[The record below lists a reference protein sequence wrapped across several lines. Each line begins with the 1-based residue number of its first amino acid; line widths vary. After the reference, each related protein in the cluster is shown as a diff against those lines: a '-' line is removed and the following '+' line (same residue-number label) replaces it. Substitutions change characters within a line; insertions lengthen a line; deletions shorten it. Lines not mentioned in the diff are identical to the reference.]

1 MTKTATERVY
11 DYQLSTL
18 IDLLS
23 IVTLKSIKLGCNN
36 QEKKKAYEE
45 EARLIMHDINL
56 IIRQKSHLI
65 KDWGMLIRAIQ
76 VNMLSNDTIWENETK
91 ARLGGREQDHLLPF
105 THSVNG
111 IRMRAGNMIAYQV
124 DERHDLNLDRVND
137 EISEDRGYDW
147 NGLFD

>member
-1 MTKTATERVY
+1 MRKY
-11 DYQLSTL
+11 LSQLAYL

-36 QEKKKAYEE
+36 PEKKKAYEE
-45 EARLIMHDINL
+45 EARLIMHDIDL
-56 IIRQKSHLI
+56 IVREKIDKI
-65 KDWGMLIRAIQ
+65 KDWGMFIRAIQ
-76 VNMLSNDTIWENETK
+76 VIMLANETIWSNETI
-91 ARLGGREQDHLLPF
+91 ARLGGSGQDHLLPF

-111 IRMRAGNMIAYQV
+111 MRMRAGNVIVDQV

-137 EISEDRGYDW
+137 EISKERGYDW